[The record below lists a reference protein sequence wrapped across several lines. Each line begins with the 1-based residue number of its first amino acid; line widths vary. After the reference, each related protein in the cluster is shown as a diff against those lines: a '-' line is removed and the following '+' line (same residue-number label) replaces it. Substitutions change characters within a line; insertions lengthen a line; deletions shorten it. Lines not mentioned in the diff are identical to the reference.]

1 MSLQF
6 RTPPCI
12 ACHETSIIELTE
24 EEFAA
29 LQRPGYIQSALPD
42 RDADFRELVKTG
54 IHPACWDS
62 MFSEEEM
69 E

>member
-1 MSLQF
+1 MTLRF

-12 ACHETSIIELTE
+12 QCHETSYVELTE
-24 EEFAA
+24 EEFDA
-29 LQRPGYIQSALPD
+29 LQRPGYIQTALPD

-54 IHPACWDS
+54 IHPECWDA
-62 MFSEEEM
+62 MFTGEEM